1 MKLDEIHIKPKISYQ
16 AGQIVGSADNQKE
29 EAATRIQAFMISSF
43 MSKNKDIV
51 SLVSV
56 AKMTGDYLF
65 ELITKVI
72 INVTN
77 AGFTVNSV
85 ISDNNVI
92 NRKAFMLLSKTNSL
106 QSYFLNPLGPHNETL
121 SNWQGTALFI
131 DYILKFWNIFNVK
144 TTVEGI
150 HKRLPDCDPIRSINS
165 HQMIWMVKFVSW
177 LQSWKL
183 YSMNHSNSFL
193 PNETFIALSHT
204 VKTILVMIHDLLQHH
219 NLKYI
224 LLSKFQT
231 DNLEGRFGLYRQL
244 SGCNYL
250 VSVKYVMYSERKLK
264 IKGLLRLFSSSKG
277 VLTVS
282 DFIAS
287 FSDIKTNK
295 QDSSFIEYFPYCDMD
310 TEIKDVS
317 ELLMVTGFVA
327 KRTITYLT
335 CITCK
340 SKLGCVGKPIDLFVD
355 EQSNH
360 YFNLINRGGLTYPT
374 NMLFKRIQY
383 AYLIFMLCISTLE
396 ADFLKVSNQK
406 QTYLG
411 VVEQFIT
418 ENDNCKDVHVV
429 CEHCGVVMKVIVM
442 KALSNFANTL
452 LNNYSKDKCE
462 DIITSN
468 VSRKLAKFD

>member
-1 MKLDEIHIKPKISYQ
+1 
-16 AGQIVGSADNQKE
+16 
-29 EAATRIQAFMISSF
+29 
-43 MSKNKDIV
+43 
-51 SLVSV
+51 
-56 AKMTGDYLF
+56 
-65 ELITKVI
+65 
-72 INVTN
+72 
-77 AGFTVNSV
+77 
-85 ISDNNVI
+85 
-92 NRKAFMLLSKTNSL
+92 
-106 QSYFLNPLGPHNETL
+106 
-121 SNWQGTALFI
+121 
-131 DYILKFWNIFNVK
+131 
-144 TTVEGI
+144 
-150 HKRLPDCDPIRSINS
+150 
-165 HQMIWMVKFVSW
+165 MIWMAKFVSW

-183 YSMNHSNSFL
+183 YSMNHPNSFL
-193 PNETFIALSHT
+193 TNETFIALSHT
-204 VKTILVMIHDLLQHH
+204 VKTVLVMIPDLLQHH

-224 LLSKFQT
+224 LLSKFQP

-250 VSVKYVMYSERKLK
+250 VSVKDVMYSERKLK

-317 ELLMVTGFVA
+317 ELLMVTGFVT
-327 KRTITYLT
+327 KRTITQLT
-335 CITCK
+335 YITCK

-355 EQSNH
+355 EQSNQ

-374 NMLFKRIQY
+374 NMLFKTIQY

-396 ADFLKVSNQK
+396 ADFFKVSNQK

-442 KALSNFANTL
+442 KALSCFANTL

-462 DIITSN
+462 DIITSK